1 MESLRAYLRHLWLF
15 KNYFLPRMSYASWL
29 GSAQL
34 ATIPNNTVYTTV
46 TQAGST
52 YTTSVN
58 PVPVLISRNT
68 VLSTMTDEAITT
80 FFTASNVQP
89 GLYKAGFWWTCGT
102 GAADLWQA
110 RDFFQFFV
118 AAQDFINN
126 PTNSNALNLYKTKNS
141 VAVPFTEGA
150 DPVGGANGSVYG
162 QHIGYLN
169 VSSIQNVNFC
179 AYMED
184 FSDNPST
191 HSVTMGDPWLQ
202 KIG

>member
-1 MESLRAYLRHLWLF
+1 
-15 KNYFLPRMSYASWL
+15 MSYASWN

-34 ATIPNNTVYTTV
+34 NTIPNNTVFTNV
-46 TQAGST
+46 VQNGST
-52 YTTSVN
+52 ITTTINV
-58 PVPVLISRNT
+58 VPEVITRGLR
-68 VLSTMTDEAITT
+68 LSTMVDEAITT
-80 FFTASNVQP
+80 FATASNVQP
-89 GLYKAGFWWTCGT
+89 GLYKAGMWWTCGT
-102 GAADLWQA
+102 GAADLWSS
-110 RDFFQFFV
+110 RDYFQFFV
-118 AAQDFINN
+118 AAQDYIKSPNDA
-126 PTNSNALNLYKTKNS
+126 NASALYKTKNS

-184 FSDNPST
+184 FADNPNT
-191 HSVTMGDPWLQ
+191 HTVAIGDTWLQ